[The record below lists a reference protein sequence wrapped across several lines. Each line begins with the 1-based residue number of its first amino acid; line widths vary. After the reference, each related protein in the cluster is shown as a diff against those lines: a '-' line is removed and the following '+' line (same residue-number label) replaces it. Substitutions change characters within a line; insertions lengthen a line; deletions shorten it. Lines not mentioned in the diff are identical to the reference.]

1 MAMVWG
7 LGKAKDTGTY
17 VTTYVSARDG
27 KDYLKMGWKK
37 LAHHTMQ
44 VEGKEENYE
53 FGVFY
58 RFPAGENHGE
68 QLLANT
74 ASEGYAGGEGQ
85 WEVDDDDGD
94 YPDDGESGEA
104 EDGEEDKDVWGE
116 QTNMK

>member
-44 VEGKEENYE
+44 VEGEEENYE

-68 QLLANT
+68 QALVNT

-85 WEVDDDDGD
+85 WDVDDGVDDE
-94 YPDDGESGEA
+94 DGEGEEA
-104 EDGEEDKDVWGE
+104 EDEEGDGDVRGH
-116 QTNMK
+116 